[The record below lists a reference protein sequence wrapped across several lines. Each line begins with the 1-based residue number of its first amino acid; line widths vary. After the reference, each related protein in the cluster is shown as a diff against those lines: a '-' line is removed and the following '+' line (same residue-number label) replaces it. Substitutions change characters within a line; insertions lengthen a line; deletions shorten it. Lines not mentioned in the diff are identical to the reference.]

1 MKKLL
6 ILLLALLIAGSM
18 WVLLAKNSVSSSTS
32 IQAKLA
38 DVKDYTYYLDKGN
51 DAIGKSMTKL
61 DLVIVE
67 PLEMQQ
73 KYIVNAQKS
82 GTLVY
87 GYINVMEAD
96 KWNTALYQQLKEED
110 FYRDKQGER
119 MYFAKWD
126 SFFNGFDF
134 YALSRHFASRN
145 RAANC

>member
-1 MKKLL
+1 M
-6 ILLLALLIAGSM
+6 
-18 WVLLAKNSVSSSTS
+18 
-32 IQAKLA
+32 
-38 DVKDYTYYLDKGN
+38 KDYTYYLDKGN

-67 PLEMQQ
+67 PLEMRQ
-73 KYIVNAQKS
+73 KYIVNAQKAVL
-82 GTLVY
+82 LVY

-126 SFFNGFDF
+126 SF
-134 YALSRHFASRN
+134 
-145 RAANC
+145 